1 MRLKRNERDWA
12 GQLVSWIKEAI
23 NNKIVRFQDVTN
35 DTGLQSVAGRTKF
48 PDILLF
54 VDKSSGVVFNGWELK
69 FPDTAVDD
77 PNMLKNALEKA
88 KRLRSDSFVTWN
100 CSEAVIWGI
109 PDGNYSSIASLTK
122 IKTYYGEKA
131 ITTRE
136 DVADPEKYLVNE
148 PLLKARA
155 LEILQDLNQ
164 LFISGRLKCAVDI
177 SSNIVD
183 AISDASYVLIPQFCA
198 SIKKRIGS
206 DFSFRRKFD
215 EWMVYEGATLQILS
229 RSSKRKEQVSPE
241 SVLARFAFYNLVG
254 KILLG
259 LTICDNLS
267 GELKPLTVGSAGKNI
282 WADLDNFFSSIAK
295 IDYQAVFKPYFTDA
309 LDVSDTACAVL
320 SKLLERL
327 TEFDF
332 RVLPDAVVGNVLE
345 NLVPRGERQ
354 KFGQYF
360 TSPLLA
366 DFVSYPVVRTKND
379 KLFDPTSGTGTFLC
393 AFYHWL
399 ECFGESDHSLL
410 LSQIWGNDVSHFP
423 AILSVINLYK
433 QRVTNADNFP
443 RVLREDFFNLRV
455 GDEVSFPDSQDHSI
469 KHIVSLPLFD
479 GIASNF
485 PFVQQEDVPSER
497 LTSLFRESFQ
507 CEQKAFMCGSDFR
520 INERS
525 DYFAYCI
532 YNSIRFLKPDGMLA
546 AITSNAW
553 LGKDYGSQLKRFIL
567 DNFSIKYVV
576 RSSAEHWF
584 NASHVST
591 IFIVLERA
599 KECQKARFVSLNK
612 KLSDLF
618 DVDDGSLR
626 HKQIS
631 DFYREVDFCDTLCS
645 GWETTGPNS
654 YGKRDGSISVCLVDR
669 SELCASVKRDDVN
682 WSMYFLPAS
691 LTELLRSGVCICYSK
706 IISVVRGERTGWN
719 EMFILDAGSAAEY
732 GIEDKY
738 LLPLVKSPSSINSIE
753 LEEKSCD
760 KFLFVCSDPREEV
773 CAGGERWIARF
784 ENRQNK
790 NGSKTIKECCAGH
803 RPYWYSLRPKGV
815 NIVTAINP
823 YKRLFFSFSKVAFAV
838 DQRLIGISVSGH
850 YDVELISALLNSV
863 LTLLWIELR
872 GTSRNLGALDL
883 NADYVKSLMAP
894 NPDLLAEDSKAR
906 IIHAFE
912 NVKKRKICKSMEEE
926 LEMDDRKNF
935 DSVVFEAYH
944 IPQSQLPVVYQTLKG
959 LISERVSLKSQSLQ
973 TNN

>member
-1 MRLKRNERDWA
+1 MRLRRNERDWA
-12 GQLVSWIKEAI
+12 GQLISWIKEAI
-23 NNKIVRFQDVTN
+23 GKKIVRFQDVTN
-35 DTGLQSVAGRTKF
+35 DTGLQSGTGRTKF

-54 VDKSSGVVFNGWELK
+54 VDKSSGIVFNGWELK

-77 PNMLKNALEKA
+77 PKMLKNALEKA

-109 PDGNYSSIASLTK
+109 PDGDYSSIASLSK
-122 IKTYYGEKA
+122 IKTYYGEKD
-131 ITTRE
+131 ITSRD
-136 DVADPEKYLVNE
+136 DVADPDKYLVNE

-155 LEILQDLNQ
+155 LEILQDLNT

-183 AISDASYVLIPQFCA
+183 AISDASNVLIPQLCN
-198 SIKKRIGS
+198 SIKDRIAS
-206 DFSFRRKFD
+206 DVSFRRKFD
-215 EWMVYEGATLQILS
+215 EWMVYEGSTLNILS

-241 SVLARFAFYNLVG
+241 FVLARFAFYNLVG

-267 GELKPLTVGSAGKNI
+267 GELKPLTVEKAGKNVL
-282 WADLDNFFSSIAK
+282 ASLDNFFSSIAK
-295 IDYQAVFKPYFTDA
+295 IDYQAVFKPYFTDT
-309 LDVSDTACAVL
+309 LDISEPACVVL
-320 SKLLERL
+320 TKLLESL

-345 NLVPRGERQ
+345 NLVPPSERQ

-366 DFVSYPVVRTKND
+366 DLVSYPVVRTRND

-399 ECFGESDHSLL
+399 NRLGLDDHSAL

-433 QRVTNADNFP
+433 QRVAKADNFP
-443 RVLREDFFNLRV
+443 RVLREDFFNLSV
-455 GDEVSFPDSQDHSI
+455 GDEVSFPDSQNHSI
-469 KHIVSLPLFD
+469 KHTVSLPLFD

-497 LTSLFRESFQ
+497 LASLFRKNFQ
-507 CEQKAFMCGSDFR
+507 DEQKSFMCGADFR

-532 YNSIRFLKPDGMLA
+532 YNSIRFLKPDGVLA

-553 LGKDYGSQLKRFIL
+553 LGKDYGLQLKRFIL
-567 DNFSIKYVV
+567 DNFSIKYAV
-576 RSSAEHWF
+576 RSSVEHWF
-584 NASHVST
+584 CTSHVST
-591 IFIVLERA
+591 IFVVLERT
-599 KECQKARFVSLNK
+599 KKCQETRFVSLNK

-618 DVDDGSLR
+618 DANDENLR
-626 HKQIS
+626 HRQVE

-645 GWETTGPNS
+645 GWEITGSNS
-654 YGKRDGSISVCLVDR
+654 YGKSDGSISVCLVDH
-669 SELCASVKRDDVN
+669 SELRASVKRDDVN

-691 LTELLRSGVCICYSK
+691 LTELFRSSICICYSN
-706 IISVVRGERTGWN
+706 IVSVVRGERTGWN
-719 EMFILDAGSAAEY
+719 EMFILDADSVTEY

-738 LLPLVKSPSSINSIE
+738 LLPLVKSPSDINSIE
-753 LEEKSCD
+753 LEEESSD
-760 KFLFVCSDPREEV
+760 KFLFVCSDPFEDV
-773 CAGGERWIARF
+773 SAGGKRWIARF

-803 RPYWYSLRPKGV
+803 RPYWYSLRPKSV

-823 YKRLFFSFSKVAFAV
+823 YKRLFFSFSRVAFAV

-850 YDVELISALLNSV
+850 YDIELVSALLNSV

-883 NADYVKSLMAP
+883 NSDYVKSLKAP
-894 NPDLLAEDSKAR
+894 NPDLLDEDSKAK
-906 IIHAFE
+906 IISAFE
-912 NVKKRKICKSMEEE
+912 SLKKRKIRDIEEE
-926 LEMDDRKNF
+926 LEMDDRKKF

-944 IPQSQLPVVYQTLKG
+944 MPQGQLPAVYRTLKG
-959 LISERVSLKSQSLQ
+959 LVSERVSLKG
-973 TNN
+973 